1 MQNKSSFNSDYVKTS
16 TIVKSLNV
24 LIIIAIIMA
33 IGTVAVV
40 AITIVQSAP
49 SISLGQVLPTVT
61 GNITRVDIP
70 VTISN
75 RGYLA
80 FADINAML
88 SLKNSNGTMVGEG
101 SGGPL
106 TIPAGSTRT
115 FVITI
120 TIDTANIPQELLQD
134 LMTNNQNLTVNASLG
149 GTIPP
154 MVHFAVS
161 ASGNLYWGAPI
172 TDLTAGTLQASVY
185 NTTHARVTLPFSFK
199 DNSAYIP
206 VQGTLTSTILLTN
219 GTEVGVQEAYTLNV
233 SPGATLSGNLIG
245 YIKNE
250 AVGQSSYTLRL
261 TFQTSYG
268 SVIKEM
274 TLHA

>member
-24 LIIIAIIMA
+24 LIIIAIIIA
-33 IGTVAVV
+33 ISTVAAV

-80 FADINAML
+80 FTDINAML
-88 SLKNSNGTMVGEG
+88 SLKNSNGTMLGEG

-154 MVHFAVS
+154 MVRFAVS
-161 ASGNLYWGAPI
+161 ALGNLYWGAPI

-185 NTTHARVTLPFSFK
+185 NATHARVTLPFSFK

-219 GTEVGVQEAYTLNV
+219 GTEVGVQEAYALNV
-233 SPGATLSGNLIG
+233 SPGATLSDNLIG